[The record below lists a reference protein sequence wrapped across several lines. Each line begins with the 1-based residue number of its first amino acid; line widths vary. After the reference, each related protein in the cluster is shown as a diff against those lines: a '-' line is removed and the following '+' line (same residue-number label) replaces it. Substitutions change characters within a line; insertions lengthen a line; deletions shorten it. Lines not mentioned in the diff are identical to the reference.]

1 MSVPQRAE
9 NRPRRVLLVED
20 EPEWLSI
27 IQGAVRDSQITLDLA
42 KTGEEAVQLLS
53 REPYEMV
60 ILDLGLPD
68 IDGFELLRRIRVLLP
83 TPQTPIL
90 ILSARKDLADKLRGF
105 ELGVCD
111 FLTKPIDLSELNARI
126 QAILRGKKRV
136 DVLMDLNRRLEAAR
150 EEAEAAARAKSDFLA
165 NMSHEIRTPMNGV
178 IAMTEILLQT
188 PLNAEQRDCLDTI
201 RSSGETLL
209 AILNDIL
216 NLSKIESGK
225 LELERQPFSLQQC
238 IEEALDLLAA
248 QASRKRLDLNYIIEE
263 HGLPHMR
270 GDSLRLRQVITNL
283 VGNAIKFTEKG
294 EVSVEVF
301 ASRTAQ
307 GSGNWDLHFQVRD
320 TGTGIPKDKL
330 GLLFQNF
337 TQTDTSISRRFGGTG
352 LGLAICKGLVELMG
366 GQIWAESVEGS
377 GSTFHFKVC
386 LPEAQVAAPTPKPP
400 PEILIGKR
408 LLVVDDNETNRRI
421 LSLLGGRW
429 GMQTVLASRPSEALT
444 LLKSNQPFDI
454 ALFDMLMP
462 EMDGMRLAA
471 EVRKMPSRRAM
482 PIVLLTSIGPRDELL
497 QGANEVFD
505 ACLTKPVKPLQLE
518 EALLRVCAPATTAPR
533 PASVVSS
540 PAVPSMD
547 TQLAKRFPF
556 KILVADDNP
565 INLKVACRLL
575 SQMGYKTEVA
585 NNGEEA
591 LQAVG
596 QQAFD
601 LVFMDLQMPQL
612 DGLEATRRIRQR
624 QTATPRDSRYDRKI
638 IIIAMTANAMPGDRE
653 KCLGAGMDEYIPKP
667 IQPAKI
673 QTLIELFGKQLF
685 VDGLPISTPGAEQSQ
700 TTITAAPDR
709 LSSPTT
715 PAGSGAAPLPRNA
728 PGLAPSASLVPPV
741 NMDRLM
747 DFAAGDLT
755 QLDELIEVYV
765 TQTTSNLEKLR
776 LMLESNEVEQSIRI
790 SHSAAGASATC
801 GMDAMSAPFKQIEQ
815 LLNSG
820 NLHAARQVSELL
832 PVEFGRTKIY
842 LAEQRRKLAA

>member
-1 MSVPQRAE
+1 M
-9 NRPRRVLLVED
+9 VED

-301 ASRTAQ
+301 ANRTAQ

-429 GMQTVLASRPSEALT
+429 GMQTVLASRPSEALA

-596 QQAFD
+596 QQVFD

-624 QTATPRDSRYDRKI
+624 QTATPRDPRYDRKI

-667 IQPAKI
+667 IQPVKI

-685 VDGLPISTPGAEQSQ
+685 VDGLPISTPAAEQSQ
-700 TTITAAPDR
+700 ATITAAPDR
-709 LSSPTT
+709 SPSPTT
-715 PAGSGAAPLPRNA
+715 PAGSSAASLPRNA
-728 PGLAPSASLVPPV
+728 PGLAASASLVPPV
-741 NMDRLM
+741 NMERLM
-747 DFAAGDLT
+747 DFAAGDLA

-832 PVEFGRTKIY
+832 PVEFGRTKSY

>member
-301 ASRTAQ
+301 ANRTAQ

-429 GMQTVLASRPSEALT
+429 GMQTVLASRPSEALA

-596 QQAFD
+596 QQVFD

-624 QTATPRDSRYDRKI
+624 QTATPRDPRYDRKI

-667 IQPAKI
+667 IQPVKI

-685 VDGLPISTPGAEQSQ
+685 VDGLPISTPAAEQSQ
-700 TTITAAPDR
+700 ATITAAPDR
-709 LSSPTT
+709 SSSPTT
-715 PAGSGAAPLPRNA
+715 PAGSSAASLPRNA
-728 PGLAPSASLVPPV
+728 PGLAASASLVPPV
-741 NMDRLM
+741 NMERLM
-747 DFAAGDLT
+747 DFAAGDLA

-832 PVEFGRTKIY
+832 PVEFGRTKSY

>member
-1 MSVPQRAE
+1 M
-9 NRPRRVLLVED
+9 VED

-301 ASRTAQ
+301 ANRTAQ

-429 GMQTVLASRPSEALT
+429 GMQTVLASRPSEALA

-596 QQAFD
+596 QQVFD

-624 QTATPRDSRYDRKI
+624 QTATPRDPRYDRKI

-667 IQPAKI
+667 IQPVKI

-685 VDGLPISTPGAEQSQ
+685 VDGLPISTPAAEQSQ
-700 TTITAAPDR
+700 ATITAAPDR
-709 LSSPTT
+709 SSSPTT
-715 PAGSGAAPLPRNA
+715 PAGSSAASLPRNA
-728 PGLAPSASLVPPV
+728 PGLAASASLVPPV
-741 NMDRLM
+741 NMERLM
-747 DFAAGDLT
+747 DFAAGDLA

-832 PVEFGRTKIY
+832 PVEFGRTKSY

>member
-1 MSVPQRAE
+1 MPATQRAD
-9 NRPRRVLLVED
+9 NRPKRVLLVED
-20 EPEWLSI
+20 EAEWLSI
-27 IQGAVRDSQITLDLA
+27 IQGATRDSQIVLDLA
-42 KTGEEAVQLLS
+42 KTGEEAVQMLS

-90 ILSARKDLADKLRGF
+90 ILSARKEIADKLRGF

-111 FLTKPIDLSELNARI
+111 FLTKPIDLAELNARL
-126 QAILRGKKRV
+126 QAVLRGKKRV

-150 EEAEAAARAKSDFLA
+150 EEAESAARAKSDFLA

-248 QASRKRLDLNYIIEE
+248 QASRKHLDLNYIIEE

-301 ASRTAQ
+301 ATRNVQSE
-307 GSGNWDLHFQVRD
+307 SNWDLHFQVRD
-320 TGTGIPKDKL
+320 TGTGIPQDKL

-366 GQIWAESVEGS
+366 GQIWADSVEGK
-377 GSTFHFKVC
+377 GSTFHFKIC

-429 GMQTVLASRPSEALT
+429 GMQPVLASRPSEALA
-444 LLKSNQPFDI
+444 LLNSGQPFDV

-462 EMDGMRLAA
+462 EMDGMKLAA
-471 EVRKMPSRRAM
+471 EVRKMPTRRGM
-482 PIVLLTSIGPRDELL
+482 PIVLLTSIGPRDDLL

-505 ACLTKPVKPLQLE
+505 GCLTKPVKPLQLE
-518 EALLRVCAPATTAPR
+518 EVLLRVCAPASKATR
-533 PASVVSS
+533 PAAAATST
-540 PAVPSMD
+540 AAPSMD
-547 TQLAKRFPF
+547 TQLATRFPF

-591 LQAVG
+591 LQAAG
-596 QQAFD
+596 QQPFD
-601 LVFMDLQMPQL
+601 LIFMDLQMPLL

-624 QTATPRDSRYDRKI
+624 QNADPKDPRYNRKI

-667 IQPAKI
+667 VQPVKI

-685 VDGLPISTPGAEQSQ
+685 HAGPPAQVVKPEPIAS
-700 TTITAAPDR
+700 AAV
-709 LSSPTT
+709 SP
-715 PAGSGAAPLPRNA
+715 SGAVAQSTSSSTSSTKAATSPRLPAQPL
-728 PGLAPSASLVPPV
+728 LDPPV

-755 QLDELIEVYV
+755 QLDELIDVYI
-765 TQTTSNLEKLR
+765 TQTTTNLQKLTQ
-776 LMLESNEVEQSIRI
+776 LLESSEIEQSIRV

-801 GMDAMSAPFKQIEQ
+801 GMDAMSAPFKRIEQ

-820 NLHAARQVSELL
+820 NLQEARQVSDTLL
-832 PVEFGRTKIY
+832 GEFGRTKEY

>member
-1 MSVPQRAE
+1 
-9 NRPRRVLLVED
+9 LVED

-301 ASRTAQ
+301 ANRTAQ

-429 GMQTVLASRPSEALT
+429 GMQTVLASRPSEALA

-596 QQAFD
+596 QQVFD

-624 QTATPRDSRYDRKI
+624 QTATPRDPRYDRKI

-667 IQPAKI
+667 IQPVKI

-685 VDGLPISTPGAEQSQ
+685 VDGLPISTPAAEQSQ
-700 TTITAAPDR
+700 ATITAAPDR
-709 LSSPTT
+709 SSSPTT
-715 PAGSGAAPLPRNA
+715 PAGSSAASLPRNA
-728 PGLAPSASLVPPV
+728 PGLAASASLVPPV
-741 NMDRLM
+741 NMERLM
-747 DFAAGDLT
+747 DFAAGDLA

-832 PVEFGRTKIY
+832 PVEFGRTKSY